1 MTSEEQQALLS
12 LRQVNETSL
21 RKIKKKFWKA
31 LPEAGA
37 TLAELPLLQPA
48 FPLAER
54 DEEVTQEGEGAPEC
68 FVCCSSAPPLYRPC
82 KCSTL
87 VHHACLAK
95 LCKTLPTY
103 KSRCAVCHEPFPV
116 RHTTAGVRFVE
127 ERANVLIMASAYG
140 CVLAMLAF
148 LGLAVLVCFLTGLGP
163 AFQTRLSLATA
174 IPALL
179 SLVMLCILHRK
190 HHLQTG
196 RCGSSRPH
204 CVAHPP
210 LARRTFTRD
219 APSPGGPGASSHL
232 GAGGGRLL
240 SRRRRSPFWC
250 SPTRPSRFHKRAI
263 GNQRRSRWN

>member
-1 MTSEEQQALLS
+1 MLRVLL
-12 LRQVNETSL
+12 VGP
-21 RKIKKKFWKA
+21 A
-31 LPEAGA
+31 
-37 TLAELPLLQPA
+37 PLSAMQLQH
-48 FPLAER
+48 
-54 DEEVTQEGEGAPEC
+54 
-68 FVCCSSAPPLYRPC
+68 
-82 KCSTL
+82 L

-103 KSRCAVCHEPFPV
+103 KSRCAVCNEPFPV

-140 CVLAMLAF
+140 CMLAMLAF

-196 RCGSSRPH
+196 RCGSSAPLPPVRIVSPI
-204 CVAHPP
+204 P
-210 LARRTFTRD
+210 LARRTY
-219 APSPGGPGASSHL
+219 A
-232 GAGGGRLL
+232 
-240 SRRRRSPFWC
+240 
-250 SPTRPSRFHKRAI
+250 
-263 GNQRRSRWN
+263 

>member
-1 MTSEEQQALLS
+1 M
-12 LRQVNETSL
+12 LR
-21 RKIKKKFWKA
+21 
-31 LPEAGA
+31 
-37 TLAELPLLQPA
+37 
-48 FPLAER
+48 
-54 DEEVTQEGEGAPEC
+54 
-68 FVCCSSAPPLYRPC
+68 CCSSAPPLYRPC

-196 RCGSSRPH
+196 RCGSS
-204 CVAHPP
+204 
-210 LARRTFTRD
+210 
-219 APSPGGPGASSHL
+219 
-232 GAGGGRLL
+232 
-240 SRRRRSPFWC
+240 
-250 SPTRPSRFHKRAI
+250 PTRSAHIYA
-263 GNQRRSRWN
+263 